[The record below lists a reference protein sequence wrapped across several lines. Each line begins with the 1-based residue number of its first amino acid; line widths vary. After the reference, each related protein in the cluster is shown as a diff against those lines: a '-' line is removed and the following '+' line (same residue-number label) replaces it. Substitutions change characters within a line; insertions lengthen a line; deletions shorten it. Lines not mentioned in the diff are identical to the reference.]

1 MKKTLRV
8 FFGSVFAD
16 DGTGMVSQISIVFV
30 LMQKMVAVRIALLL
44 LTLAVGETDSFS
56 PQLSW
61 RLAVVPSATRL
72 SVSSKPSTCD
82 QAVSN

>member
-16 DGTGMVSQISIVFV
+16 DGMMVSLISIVFV
-30 LMQKMVAVRIALLL
+30 LMHKMVAVRIALLL

-82 QAVSN
+82 KAVSN